1 MIKKSTTFFY
11 KNFTNQI
18 SKNFHQDIILMTGAP
33 GVGKGTFSKMLSK
46 DLKIPEFST
55 GDELRKIINSK
66 DTDNQDQDQEISN
79 IKKIVQEGKLV
90 DDQTMLSLVKKRL
103 HQKDTEKGIILD
115 GYPRNLNQAKEF
127 NKVSLVLDIFLAD
140 DILIPKMLG
149 RRLCP
154 CCGNNYNIFSMKE
167 NGYDMDPL
175 FPKKSQN
182 KCDDCNIE
190 LIERADDKESIIR
203 ERLEVYKKHTLPLTE
218 FYEKQNILIRFEPK
232 KGKKDYPLLKKIVD
246 DFLEKNHKNKV

>member
-1 MIKKSTTFFY
+1 MLKKTTTLIY
-11 KNFTNQI
+11 KNFSNQF

-46 DLKIPEFST
+46 DFKIPEFST
-55 GDELRKIINSK
+55 GDELRKIINSNE
-66 DTDNQDQDQEISN
+66 TNNQDKEVLK
-79 IKKIVQEGKLV
+79 IKNIVQEGKLV
-90 DDQTMLSLVKKRL
+90 DDNTMLSLVKKRL
-103 HQKDTEKGIILD
+103 QQNDTEKGIILD

-140 DILIPKMLG
+140 DILVPKMLG

-190 LIERADDKESIIR
+190 LVQRADDKESIIR
-203 ERLEVYKKHTLPLTE
+203 DRLEVYKKHTLPLTE

-232 KGKKDYPLLKKIVD
+232 KGKKDYPLLKKIVE
-246 DFLEKNHKNKV
+246 DFLEMKHKNKNI